1 MVPPWITS
9 MPRTRSKLDTSTS
22 RICNYGTFE
31 GVGFVRV
38 AWDAYIVSFE
48 SEDKHKRFTMH
59 VLARW

>member
-1 MVPPWITS
+1 M
-9 MPRTRSKLDTSTS
+9 
-22 RICNYGTFE
+22 FE

-59 VLARW
+59 VLARLHGVAPQA